1 MTKKDRIRFDSNSEN
16 EKLKNTR
23 KQNIKTD
30 AARDQLIIKTERAIV
45 DTRNTVT
52 TRIMKATLIFLD
64 SFKAYHL

>member
-23 KQNIKTD
+23 NTNIKTD

-52 TRIMKATLIFLD
+52 TRIMKAT
-64 SFKAYHL
+64 